1 MRTFAARERRGRLTL
16 LASRDGREGSVTVQQ
31 DVAVYSAL
39 GPHGAANRPLGL
51 GRHAWIQIARG
62 AVELN
67 GLPLG
72 SGDGA
77 AVSDELT
84 LELRASTDSE
94 TLLLELA

>member
-1 MRTFAARERRGRLTL
+1 M
-16 LASRDGREGSVTVQQ
+16 
-31 DVAVYSAL
+31 YSAL
-39 GPHGAANRPLGL
+39 LGPQGAANHPLRL

-94 TLLLELA
+94 TLLLELG

>member
-1 MRTFAARERRGRLTL
+1 M
-16 LASRDGREGSVTVQQ
+16 D
-31 DVAVYSAL
+31 SA
-39 GPHGAANRPLGL
+39 PIRIATSKSSP
-51 GRHAWIQIARG
+51 WIQIARG

-84 LELRASTDSE
+84 LELGASTDSE
-94 TLLLELA
+94 TLLLELG

>member
-1 MRTFAARERRGRLTL
+1 M
-16 LASRDGREGSVTVQQ
+16 D
-31 DVAVYSAL
+31 
-39 GPHGAANRPLGL
+39 
-51 GRHAWIQIARG
+51 QIARG

-67 GLPLG
+67 GLPIR

-84 LELRASTDSE
+84 LELRAWTDSE